1 MISYLEN
8 GEQNNFKNIRRA
20 KHVLSRAEGTPRRKV
35 TLRVIS
41 TPSTK
46 LRTSSGR
53 NPCFEQTEK
62 SSS

>member
-20 KHVLSRAEGTPRRKV
+20 KYVPSRAEETPRRKV

-41 TPSTK
+41 TE
-46 LRTSSGR
+46 GR
-53 NPCFEQTEK
+53 NPCFEQTE
-62 SSS
+62 

>member
-1 MISYLEN
+1 MVTATKMISYLEN

-20 KHVLSRAEGTPRRKV
+20 KYVPSRAEETPRRKV

-41 TPSTK
+41 TE
-46 LRTSSGR
+46 GR